1 VAGLA
6 LKTLKDD
13 GKKTPDALQPAT
25 RRLLIEIAAR
35 PRLFCF
41 DVCYAVQN
49 REWPERGSKSPP
61 ELARWLGSAPPSV
74 LTKPIAGAGT
84 VEDVLRA
91 AVRGVGPIAEAARLA
106 AEAVG
111 GERVLELFLDLRRK
125 PLSSIG
131 ELKLDY
137 SDISDE
143 HWRLSRE
150 EMERRSVRGIAVL
163 SKTAAHC
170 MEPAKLRHAL
180 ETLNASTA
188 GGSAELGMLALAF
201 LEAAPTDAMA
211 NPARLVETLKF
222 VGKYRD
228 FAVPMRAVLERVTSD
243 EVAGVLTSIEGRSRW
258 MYLDLLDFDEAEKLA
273 LYYRMFPDEEL
284 TARWIDTSWSK
295 DAKATEKILTIVARQ
310 YARDEMKA
318 PTGRDPAARPF
329 EFALPNGTSIEL
341 WARPP
346 LPYYLTAPAW
356 TP

>member
-1 VAGLA
+1 
-6 LKTLKDD
+6 
-13 GKKTPDALQPAT
+13 
-25 RRLLIEIAAR
+25 
-35 PRLFCF
+35 
-41 DVCYAVQN
+41 
-49 REWPERGSKSPP
+49 
-61 ELARWLGSAPPSV
+61 
-74 LTKPIAGAGT
+74 
-84 VEDVLRA
+84 
-91 AVRGVGPIAEAARLA
+91 
-106 AEAVG
+106 
-111 GERVLELFLDLRRK
+111 
-125 PLSSIG
+125 
-131 ELKLDY
+131 
-137 SDISDE
+137 
-143 HWRLSRE
+143 
-150 EMERRSVRGIAVL
+150 
-163 SKTAAHC
+163 
-170 MEPAKLRHAL
+170 
-180 ETLNASTA
+180 
-188 GGSAELGMLALAF
+188 MLALAF